1 MADTAGLSIGIH
13 SGKTALTVAEL
24 YESISRPNDFLLLDV
39 RNDEDFKLWR
49 IEGKHTPETLHI
61 FYGEFVEEEQTSAQK
76 IPVGKEVVVVCAKGG
91 ASDYVAEILRENYGV
106 SAYNLEGGMISWGNY
121 YFIRQVVNH
130 ETHQIYQVERV
141 ARGCLSYL
149 LVSKGQAGVIDPG
162 RHIERYLDF
171 IKETGSELS
180 LILDTHAHADHI
192 SGGSSLALKTGIP
205 YHLHPYDGIHPF
217 DLLPAEIP
225 YQPLRDGQKF
235 QLGDLQI
242 EVIHTPGHTL
252 GQVNFAASDPEG
264 NSYVFTGDNLFIE
277 SFGRPD
283 LGGRGEA
290 WAPLVYRTIF
300 ENFKARVSDE
310 AQILPGHYAAQREA
324 NPSGAFMKSFSDL
337 RKENSALRIDRKE
350 DFIRY
355 TLEHLPPAP
364 SQYVQIK
371 RVNLG
376 LAAPDEQEASE
387 LELGKNVCALSEA
400 YGE

>member
-1 MADTAGLSIGIH
+1 MADSAGLSIGID
-13 SGKTALTVAEL
+13 SSKTALTVADL
-24 YESISRPNDFLLLDV
+24 YESISRPNEFLLLDV
-39 RNDEDFKLWR
+39 RNNEEYKLWR

-61 FYGEFVEEEQTSAQK
+61 FYGEFVEEEQAAAQK
-76 IPVGKEVVVVCAKGG
+76 IPPGKEVVVVCAKGG
-91 ASDYVAEILRENYGV
+91 ASDYVAEILRDSYGI

-121 YFIRQVVNH
+121 YFFRQVVAQD
-130 ETHQIYQVERV
+130 TYQIYQIERV

-149 LVSKGQAGVIDPG
+149 LVSQGQAAVIDPG
-162 RHIERYLDF
+162 RHFDRYLDF
-171 IKETGSELS
+171 IKEAGAELS

-192 SGGSSLALKTGIP
+192 SGGSSLALNTGIP
-205 YHLHPYDGIHPF
+205 YHLHPYDAIHPF
-217 DLLPAEIP
+217 DLLPAEIL
-225 YQPLRDGQKF
+225 YQPLVDGQEF
-235 QLGDLQI
+235 QLGDLRI

-252 GQVNFAASDPEG
+252 GQVNFLASDSEG
-264 NSYVFTGDNLFIE
+264 KSYVFTGDNLFIE

-300 ENFKARVSDE
+300 ETFKARVTDE

-324 NPSGAFMKSFSDL
+324 NSNGAFMKSFSVL
-337 RKENSALRIDRKE
+337 RKENSALQIDRKE
-350 DFIRY
+350 EFVRY

-376 LAAPDEQEASE
+376 LVVPDEQEASE
-387 LELGKNVCALSEA
+387 LELGKNICALSEA